1 MRLAIKAGGLAVLLA
16 LGLAPAGSAATRV
29 VKAKDIIFTPAKVS
43 IKRGGT
49 VSWRFVDSTRHNV
62 ISTGKRRF
70 RSSRDM
76 QRGTHRVRFRKAGRY
91 RYMCTFHPLSMRGV
105 VTVR

>member
-1 MRLAIKAGGLAVLLA
+1 MRLAIKAGALAVLLVI
-16 LGLAPAGSAATRV
+16 GLVPAANAAARV
-29 VKAKDIIFTPAKVS
+29 VTAENIDFTPEKIT
-43 IKRGGT
+43 IKRGST
-49 VSWRFVDSTRHNV
+49 VAWRFLDSTRHNV
-62 ISTGKRRF
+62 SSRGKRRF

-76 QRGTHRVRFRKAGRY
+76 SRGTHRVRFSNAGRY